1 MNDTPDQNQAA
12 TFNAKDQ
19 QIDPQNFALMTA
31 FLTSHVNIDFLN
43 PSTNELNREKE
54 RIAGRLQGFNP
65 KDNPA
70 WHQITQKFGANIK
83 QPELLSIAEVL
94 AQNAGIKL
102 DRDAKRR
109 KTVLI
114 KWFSENW
121 EKIKPYLDYVVLE
134 DAAPTNK

>member
-1 MNDTPDQNQAA
+1 MNDNQDPNQPAA
-12 TFNAKDQ
+12 FNTKE
-19 QIDPQNFALMTA
+19 QIDSQNLALMT
-31 FLTSHVNIDFLN
+31 FLTTHVNIDNLLN
-43 PSTNELNREKE
+43 PGSSELNREKE

-94 AQNAGIKL
+94 AKNACIKL
-102 DRDAKRR
+102 DREAKRR
-109 KTVLI
+109 KSVLI

-121 EKIKPYLDYVVLE
+121 DKIKPFLDYVVLE
-134 DAAPTNK
+134 DANPASK

>member
-1 MNDTPDQNQAA
+1 MNDNQDPNQAA
-12 TFNAKDQ
+12 AFNTKE
-19 QIDPQNFALMTA
+19 QIDSQNLALMT
-31 FLTSHVNIDFLN
+31 FLTTHVNIDNLLN
-43 PSTNELNREKE
+43 PNSGELNREKE

-70 WHQITQKFGANIK
+70 WHQITQRFGANIK

-94 AQNAGIKL
+94 ATNACIKL

-121 EKIKPYLDYVVLE
+121 DKIKPFLDYVVLE
-134 DAAPTNK
+134 DANPAGK